1 MSDLELINVLEVAV
15 FGLAIAQM
23 LTIILTFRRERE
35 VNELRE
41 LVEEQRLRLAE
52 LRAWLAG
59 RDASQTRRIG
69 SERKPHPEPTAN
81 VKASES
87 GMLVEEPRQSR
98 PSEDDVARR
107 TKALEWQREIASRL
121 QSGLKS
127 QMPPTEQ
134 ATKPAAEADFKWFKD
149 EPNEPR
155 EIAARGI
162 VAGLGN
168 TNQPRAHDSLESKT
182 IGSNTE
188 LNEVE
193 RTLRAITSLRDK

>member
-1 MSDLELINVLEVAV
+1 M
-15 FGLAIAQM
+15 
-23 LTIILTFRRERE
+23 IILTIRRERDI
-35 VNELRE
+35 NELRE

-59 RDASQTRRIG
+59 RNASQTRRIG

-87 GMLVEEPRQSR
+87 GMPVEEPRQSR
-98 PSEDDVARR
+98 PSEDDVARE
-107 TKALEWQREIASRL
+107 TKALEWQREVAARL

-127 QMPPTEQ
+127 RMPPTEQ
-134 ATKPAAEADFKWFKD
+134 ATKPAAEAGFKWFKD

-155 EIAARGI
+155 EIAPRGI

-182 IGSNTE
+182 IGPNTE

-193 RTLRAITSLRDK
+193 RTLRAIRSLRDK

>member
-1 MSDLELINVLEVAV
+1 MDKIEPTSVLEIAV

-23 LTIILTFRRERE
+23 LTIILTIRRERD

-41 LVEEQRLRLAE
+41 LVEEQRLRLVE

-59 RDASQTRRIG
+59 RNASQTRRIG
-69 SERKPHPEPTAN
+69 SESKPHPEPTTN

-87 GMLVEEPRQSR
+87 GMPVEEHRQSR
-98 PSEDDVARR
+98 PSEDDVAREAK
-107 TKALEWQREIASRL
+107 TLEWQREVAARL

-127 QMPPTEQ
+127 QMPLTEQ
-134 ATKPAAEADFKWFKD
+134 ATKPAAEAGFKWFKD

-155 EIAARGI
+155 ELAARGI
-162 VAGLGN
+162 VDNLGN
-168 TNQPRAHDSLESKT
+168 TNQ
-182 IGSNTE
+182 

-193 RTLRAITSLRDK
+193 RTLSAIRSLRDK